1 MIMGDSSILEKFNLS
16 GRTAIITG
24 GAGLLGRQHATA
36 LIQAGA
42 NCVLVDIDK
51 ESVQQAADEL
61 SGKYQ
66 SKVMAISADITSKVA
81 IEALLQSVI
90 QEFNSVEILI
100 NNAAIN
106 PKVQQDGLKELSRLE
121 HFPLEQWNKELE
133 VGLTGAFLCCQVIGT
148 EMARQCRGVI
158 LNIASDLSIIA
169 PDQRIYRQLG
179 RDEDNQPVK
188 PVTYSV
194 LKAGLIGLTKYLATY
209 WAPQNIRVNALS
221 PGGVF
226 DDQPDEFLH
235 RLTNLIPLG
244 RMANRDEYQAA
255 VLFLVSDASSYMTG
269 ANMVIDGGR
278 TAW

>member
-1 MIMGDSSILEKFNLS
+1 MIMGDSSIVEKFNLS

-24 GAGLLGRQHATA
+24 GAGLLGSQHAKA
-36 LIQAGA
+36 LIKAGA
-42 NCVLVDIDK
+42 NCVLVDINEK
-51 ESVQQAADEL
+51 KVQQAADEL
-61 SGKYQ
+61 SEKCQ
-66 SKVMAISADITSKVA
+66 RKVKAISADITCKVEV
-81 IEALLQSVI
+81 EALLRSVI

-106 PKVQQDGLKELSRLE
+106 PKVQQGGLKEFSRFE

-148 EMARQCRGVI
+148 EMARQRKGVI

-169 PDQRIYRQLG
+169 PDQRIYRQPG
-179 RDEDNQPVK
+179 REEDNQPVK

-194 LKAGLIGLTKYLATY
+194 LKTGLIGLTKYLSTY